1 MKKNSTGKV
10 IYEVITMILAL
21 ALIVVVE
28 SREYIF
34 PADSFFLKIYGEEM
48 QDDLWA
54 KLIRSGL
61 TLLMTLGV
69 VNFANMIARIAKNTK
84 SNSAKTWMLLIGNA
98 LKYLFIIIGLIAVL
112 SCFGVN
118 TSALVTGVG
127 MLTLIVGLG
136 CQSIVSD
143 VVAGISI
150 MLEKKF
156 LVGDVVVID
165 GWRGTVQEI
174 GLRTTSIID
183 AMGNVKIVNNSKISD
198 IINNT
203 RALSVAVC
211 EVGIEYCESIE
222 RVEKIFEEYRDKIKE
237 SIPAI
242 VEGPTYLGVSAL
254 AESSVNLK
262 FIAKC
267 REEDKFQT
275 ERDLNRAIK
284 LMFDENGVNIPFN
297 QIVLNYR
304 ASEEVSPEGKK
315 SEE

>member
-1 MKKNSTGKV
+1 MKKNSTGKI

-21 ALIVVVE
+21 ALIVIVE

-222 RVEKIFEEYRDKIKE
+222 RVEKIFEEYRDKIKD

-304 ASEEVSPEGKK
+304 APEEVSPEGKK